1 MGLSVLRDFFM
12 PIPMSEQ
19 RKKARVAAFSVISN
33 TVLVLFK
40 AIVGVLIGS
49 VSVLSEAIHSGMD
62 LIAAL
67 IAFFAVRIAGRA
79 ADEEHPF
86 GHTKVENISAAVE
99 ALLIF
104 AAAIWIII
112 EAVRKLI
119 NPRPIETVGWGVGIM
134 LVSTI
139 ANLVVSRLLFKVGKE
154 TDSAALTAD
163 AWHLRTDVYTSVGV
177 MAGLGI
183 IWLGG
188 FFFPGLNLTW
198 IDPVAAIA
206 VAGLILH
213 AAYDL
218 TKRAVQDLVDQ
229 SIPIEEKKWMQNYL
243 SALYPTVRSFHRL
256 RTRKA
261 GATRFINL
269 HLALDSKL
277 TVSESHAIGD
287 QIVADFKKHFPHDV
301 DVIVHIEP
309 CDGVCSPACE
319 SGCLL
324 SDEEQKAARTTTEP
338 GGKTN

>member
-1 MGLSVLRDFFM
+1 VGLSVLRDFFM
-12 PIPMSEQ
+12 SKQISEQ
-19 RKKARVAAFSVISN
+19 QKKSRVAALSVASN
-33 TVLVLFK
+33 SVLVVFK
-40 AIVGVLIGS
+40 LIVGVLIGS

-86 GHTKVENISAAVE
+86 GHTKVENISAAIE

-104 AAAIWIII
+104 TAAIWIIV

-119 NPRPIETVGWGVGIM
+119 SPRPIETVGWGVGIM
-134 LVSTI
+134 FISTI
-139 ANLVVSRLLFKVGKE
+139 ANLIVSRQLFKVGKE

-177 MAGLGI
+177 TAGLGI
-183 IWLGG
+183 IWLGR
-188 FFFPGLNLTW
+188 FFFPGLNLNW
-198 IDPVAAIA
+198 IDPIAAIA
-206 VAGLILH
+206 VAGLIIH

-218 TKRAVQDLVDQ
+218 TRRAVEDLVDQ
-229 SIPIEEKKWMQNYL
+229 SMPVEEKKWMQNYL
-243 SALYPTVRSFHRL
+243 SSMYPTVRSFHRL

-261 GATRFINL
+261 GATRFINV

-287 QIVADFKKHFPHDV
+287 KIVADFKAHFPHDV

-324 SDEEQKAARTTTEP
+324 TDEEQQTVKSHEQSTATHR
-338 GGKTN
+338 

>member
-1 MGLSVLRDFFM
+1 
-12 PIPMSEQ
+12 MSEQ
-19 RKKARVAAFSVISN
+19 RKKSRVATLSVASN
-33 TVLVLFK
+33 SVLVIFK
-40 AIVGVLIGS
+40 LIVGVLIGS

-62 LIAAL
+62 LVAAL
-67 IAFFAVRIAGRA
+67 ISFFAVRIAGKA

-86 GHTKVENISAAVE
+86 GHTKVENISAAIE

-119 NPRPIETVGWGVGIM
+119 TPHPIETVSWGVGVM
-134 LVSTI
+134 LISAI
-139 ANLVVSRLLFKVGKE
+139 ANLIVSRLLFKVGKE

-163 AWHLRTDVYTSVGV
+163 GWHLRTDVYTSVGV

-188 FFFPGLNLTW
+188 FLFPGLNLTW

-206 VAGLILH
+206 VAGLIIH

-218 TKRAVQDLVDQ
+218 TRPAIQDLIDQ
-229 SIPIEEKKWMQNYL
+229 SIPVEEKEWMQNYL
-243 SALYPTVRSFHRL
+243 SSLYPTVRSFHRL

-261 GATRFINL
+261 GTTRFINL
-269 HLALDSKL
+269 HLAVDSKL
-277 TVSESHAIGD
+277 TVAESHSIGD
-287 QIVADFKKHFPHDV
+287 QIVAVFKKHFPHDV
-301 DVIVHIEP
+301 DVMVHIEP

-324 SDEEQKAARTTTEP
+324 NEEEKKAA
-338 GGKTN
+338 KTAGQDSTK